1 MTSWEMSTI
10 GHPLSD
16 LINLITPYSLKDE
29 TEVRHLPQFR
39 DGVTSGLPTERELVS
54 WYAEVSGYDPRPD
67 LTWGTAFG
75 FFRATAIYQG
85 IAARYAARQASSAK
99 AKENA
104 TQRHP
109 MGKLAWKHLQRA
121 RKIANERAKL

>member
-1 MTSWEMSTI
+1 MSTI

-16 LINLITPYSLKDE
+16 LINLVTPYFLKDE
-29 TEVRHLPQFR
+29 TDVRHLPQFKE
-39 DGVTSGLPTERELVS
+39 GVTPGLPTENDLIS

-75 FFRATAIYQG
+75 FFRASCIYQG
-85 IAARYAARQASSAK
+85 IAARWAVRQASSAK
-99 AKENA
+99 ARDNA

-109 MGKLAWKHLQRA
+109 MSRLAWKHLQQA
-121 RKIANERAKL
+121 RRLAKEKAKL